1 MKKIILSFLLI
12 ILILLPSLNLV
23 NSNESYTIKRIPK
36 DLYPDVINKSQ
47 NVLLETFTAT
57 WCGWCHYAYEVFD
70 ELRKNFGDKIL
81 NIRYH
86 NQDDL
91 SIQEVPDRVA
101 YYKVSGYPTVLIN
114 GSKKIVG
121 VDENSYPE
129 FEKIVKDLLT
139 NSPKLGIYADGFVSK
154 NELKLKAEIEQFD
167 DEAINGNF
175 MAVLLESNIEYEKNR
190 IYDYVARKVFPSFSG
205 LKLDFDGQTN
215 FLIEFSF
222 PLETLENVRNYKV
235 IFLVQNM
242 ETREV
247 YNSTIFE
254 FDSLII
260 DASEPISFAEEVPR
274 DTLIKVKFS
283 EGLITNAIKKE
294 CFEIIAKDNEKI
306 GVDFSYDRE
315 ENTLILSPDKYFKPN
330 YTYALYIQSLENC
343 LISVNRRI
351 LKTPY
356 IIKFK
361 TSNKPELSLYVNSY
375 KIEFGEISKLDDPSF
390 SLNIIEEHGNPIRV
404 KLYSPQK
411 WITLSKTDFYSAN
424 ETIEVKINQLF
435 MTKGENNGVISLQT
449 ILGVIN
455 IEVTATLLSDEYPV
469 IKFLN
474 YTPFAFSETLLLY
487 GRTDGYRLY
496 LNDKEVYVDADGYFN
511 VELKL
516 WNGFNIFTF
525 TAMNMQRKEKKE
537 ALIILRLI

>member
-1 MKKIILSFLLI
+1 
-12 ILILLPSLNLV
+12 
-23 NSNESYTIKRIPK
+23 
-36 DLYPDVINKSQ
+36 
-47 NVLLETFTAT
+47 
-57 WCGWCHYAYEVFD
+57 
-70 ELRKNFGDKIL
+70 
-81 NIRYH
+81 
-86 NQDDL
+86 
-91 SIQEVPDRVA
+91 
-101 YYKVSGYPTVLIN
+101 
-114 GSKKIVG
+114 
-121 VDENSYPE
+121 
-129 FEKIVKDLLT
+129 
-139 NSPKLGIYADGFVSK
+139 
-154 NELKLKAEIEQFD
+154 
-167 DEAINGNF
+167 
-175 MAVLLESNIEYEKNR
+175 
-190 IYDYVARKVFPSFSG
+190 
-205 LKLDFDGQTN
+205 
-215 FLIEFSF
+215 
-222 PLETLENVRNYKV
+222 
-235 IFLVQNM
+235 
-242 ETREV
+242 
-247 YNSTIFE
+247 
-254 FDSLII
+254 
-260 DASEPISFAEEVPR
+260 
-274 DTLIKVKFS
+274 
-283 EGLITNAIKKE
+283 
-294 CFEIIAKDNEKI
+294 
-306 GVDFSYDRE
+306 
-315 ENTLILSPDKYFKPN
+315 
-330 YTYALYIQSLENC
+330 